1 MIIVK
6 IHLGISLDCV
16 GSVVSLQFQIF
27 PCSSLYLFSR
37 SRGPLQCTVNVNY
50 RVLIR
55 CTCHFPAVPSSLFI
69 LALSV
74 CKPLQCLISALT
86 QEGEGGHLFRLTCS
100 VILLGGRDTANRYHW
115 RVYVGSA
122 PSVWT
127 TLGLPQL
134 KMVCASRV
142 YTAQAPGFSARV
154 LSQVGP
160 EFRAHLRSKL
170 LRFLGTPQRH
180 RPGWDCVLCP
190 SQVRAAQATRCL
202 ASAPSQVSC
211 VS

>member
-27 PCSSLYLFSR
+27 PCSSLDLFSR

-134 KMVCASRV
+134 MVC
-142 YTAQAPGFSARV
+142 V
-154 LSQVGP
+154 LFWP
-160 EFRAHLRSKL
+160 TL
-170 LRFLGTPQRH
+170 LRL
-180 RPGWDCVLCP
+180 
-190 SQVRAAQATRCL
+190 
-202 ASAPSQVSC
+202 QVSLQGYC
-211 VS
+211 PKWALNFVHISGLSFSGSWVLHKGTDLVGNVFCALPRSEQLR

>member
-1 MIIVK
+1 MN
-6 IHLGISLDCV
+6 SV
-16 GSVVSLQFQIF
+16 GSVQFQIV
-27 PCSSLYLFSR
+27 PCSSLYLFSK
-37 SRGPLQCTVNVNY
+37 SIGPLQCTVNVNY

-142 YTAQAPGFSARV
+142 YTAQAPGFSAKA
-154 LSQVGP
+154 LSKADP
-160 EFRAHLRSKL
+160 AFHAPPRSKPL
-170 LRFLGTPQRH
+170 KFSGTPQGH
-180 RPGWDCVLCP
+180 RLSWVCVFCP
-190 SQVRAAQATRCL
+190 FQVQAAQVTRCL
-202 ASAPSQVSC
+202 ASTLAGGPC
-211 VS
+211 VLITSPVLATRFPGAS